1 MSSQWDEVF
10 LLVWWWHN
18 LPLVLLHGMDD
29 GKGRVSGG
37 VDRLTGTAKKDGR
50 VKLTVHRREPRQIS
64 NV

>member
-10 LLVWWWHN
+10 VVWWWHN
-18 LPLVLLHGMDD
+18 HPLVLFLHGMDD

-37 VDRLTGTAKKDGR
+37 VDRLTGASEKDGR
-50 VKLTVHRREPRQIS
+50 VKLTVRRREPRQIS